1 MLAAA
6 CGSVSL
12 IDQHGLPGFPPLPDA
27 AATVPEAASLLRLVQ
42 ALDTAALE
50 VTDGDVRA
58 LVLFE
63 RREVIDAYLEHQQSV
78 AVGAEVL
85 DHLDGIPA
93 ARARLHWLPPP
104 VLRTLPCWW
113 RVPNQVAIGPN
124 RWMDGEML
132 IRSFARPG
140 QRGIVCVRTAGGLG
154 LVFVEHGEVVGAYRA
169 GGDRVG
175 DVGEVVPLLDDPSA
189 LLVGRVEAVGGAQ
202 EAPAPDR
209 LLDDIEVAVRAE
221 IHDYA
226 DTAVA
231 VFRSAPPTREGLL
244 EAADQV
250 ERMRIRMIS
259 PDRMQAVAD
268 RAREI
273 IGRAG

>member
-1 MLAAA
+1 
-6 CGSVSL
+6 V
-12 IDQHGLPGFPPLPDA
+12 IDQNGLPAFPPLPDA
-27 AATVPEAASLLRLVQ
+27 AASRPDVGSLLRLVQ

-50 VTDGDVRA
+50 VTDGETRA

-63 RREVIDAYLEHQQSV
+63 GREVIDGYLEHQQSV
-78 AVGAEVL
+78 ETGPDVL
-85 DHLDGIPA
+85 DHLDGIPV
-93 ARARLHWLPPP
+93 ARARLHRLPPP

-113 RVPNQVAIGPN
+113 RVPSQVTIGPN

-140 QRGIVCVRTAGGLG
+140 QHGIVCVRTAARLG
-154 LVFVEHGEVVGAYRA
+154 LVFVEHGEVLGAYRA

-175 DVGEVVPLLDDPSA
+175 DLGEVVPLLDDSSA
-189 LLVGRVEAVGGAQ
+189 LLVGRVEAIGAER
-202 EAPAPDR
+202 EAEAGPSP
-209 LLDDIEVAVRAE
+209 LLDEIEHAVRSE

-273 IGRAG
+273 IARAG